1 MLNKSKCRKLT
12 ALLAAAAMTVSLA
25 GCGEDT
31 IYIGTS
37 QDKDI
42 PSGLYIYYL
51 MNAYYSA
58 QSYMTETDTD
68 VFAITIEEQNAR
80 DWMISTAKSDLM
92 EYLAVEQKFDEYDLE
107 LTDDEVDAAK
117 INIDSMWEYY
127 GSVYESYG
135 IAESSFLKAYENSL
149 KADKLFD
156 VVYGENG
163 EREVPEEDIKSY
175 MTENYALINYIS
187 MNLVDGEGNLLKSDG
202 KAERMEMAKDYVER
216 AKNGEDFDTLNFEYL
231 AYFDELKAEAQAA
244 AEAAAAEEAES
255 DTVSSEM
262 VVVSSD
268 AEEMAPE
275 EESGEVTSEA
285 SEETEAETTQETE
298 AETAEETTA
307 ETTVTEA
314 GTTEEASEE
323 TTALWVGEETAEETE
338 SDILDLITPDEE
350 ETSYTSNKQV
360 ITKDGE
366 YPAAVV
372 CEKVFSDMQ
381 IGDVTIIESE
391 DGEYYYVVAKYD
403 LLDDPTYFDSAKES
417 LLYEMRED
425 DFDALKKEW
434 ADSVDFTINE
444 KAVERYVPEKFAED
458 KE

>member
-1 MLNKSKCRKLT
+1 MLNKSKCRKIT

-31 IYIGTS
+31 IYIGTA

-58 QSYMTETDTD
+58 QSYMTDTDTD
-68 VFAITIEEQNAR
+68 VFAITIEEQPAR
-80 DWMISTAKSDLM
+80 DWMISTAKNDLM
-92 EYLAVEQKFDEYDLE
+92 EYLAVEQKFEEYGLE
-107 LTDDEVDAAK
+107 LTEDETDAAK

-127 GSVYESYG
+127 GSVYEDYG

-156 VVYGENG
+156 AVYGENG
-163 EREVPEEDIKSY
+163 EREVPDKDIMSY

-216 AKNGEDFDTLNFEYL
+216 AKNGEDFDSLNFEYL
-231 AYFDELKAEAQAA
+231 AYVDKLTAE
-244 AEAAAAEEAES
+244 AEAAAAAAAAETES
-255 DTVSSEM
+255 GTSSNEM
-262 VVVSSD
+262 IIVPSD

-275 EESGEVTSEA
+275 EETGEVTSEP
-285 SEETEAETTQETE
+285 SEETDAES
-298 AETAEETTA
+298 AEETSDETAGETAA
-307 ETTVTEA
+307 ETTVTE
-314 GTTEEASEE
+314 EETSEE
-323 TTALWVGEETAEETE
+323 TTALWAGEEIAEETE
-338 SDILDLITPDEE
+338 SDVLELIADEE
-350 ETSYTSNKQV
+350 VETSYASNKQV
-360 ITKDGE
+360 ITKDSE
-366 YPAAVV
+366 YPAAIV
-372 CEKVFSDMQ
+372 CEKVFSDMDA
-381 IGDVTIIESE
+381 GDVTIIESE
-391 DGEYYYVVAKYD
+391 DGEYYYVVEKGD
-403 LLDDPTYFDSAKES
+403 LLEDSAYFDSARES

-425 DFDALKKEW
+425 DFEALKKEW
-434 ADSVDFTINE
+434 VDSVNFTFND

-458 KE
+458 IE

>member
-12 ALLAAAAMTVSLA
+12 ALLAAAAMTFSLA

-37 QDKDI
+37 QDEDI

-80 DWMISTAKSDLM
+80 DWMISTAKNDLM
-92 EYLAVEQKFDEYDLE
+92 EYFAVEQKFDEYGLE
-107 LTDDEVDAAK
+107 LTEDETEAAK

-187 MNLVDGEGNLLKSDG
+187 MNLVDGEGNLLKSEG

-231 AYFDELKAEAQAA
+231 AYFDDLQAQAQAA
-244 AEAAAAEEAES
+244 AAAAAAEEAES
-255 DTVSSEM
+255 DTSSSEM
-262 VVVSSD
+262 VVVPSD
-268 AEEMAPE
+268 AEEMAPA
-275 EESGEVTSEA
+275 EESGEVTSE
-285 SEETEAETTQETE
+285 SVEETEAETT
-298 AETAEETTA
+298 EETTA

-314 GTTEEASEE
+314 ETTEETSEE
-323 TTALWVGEETAEETE
+323 TTALWAGEETAEETE
-338 SDILDLITPDEE
+338 DDVLDLIAPDEE

-360 ITKDGE
+360 ISKDGE

-381 IGDVTIIESE
+381 AGDVTIIESE

-417 LLYEMRED
+417 ILYEMRED
-425 DFDALKKEW
+425 DFDTLKKEW
-434 ADSVDFTINE
+434 TDSIDFTFNE
-444 KAVERYVPEKFAED
+444 KAVERYTPEKFAED